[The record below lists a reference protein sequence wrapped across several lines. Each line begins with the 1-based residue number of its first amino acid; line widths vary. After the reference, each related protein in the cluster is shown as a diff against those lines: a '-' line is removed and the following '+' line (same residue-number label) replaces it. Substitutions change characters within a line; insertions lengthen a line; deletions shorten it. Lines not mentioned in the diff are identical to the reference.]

1 MTELAQIMNQILG
14 LSTQVEQLQAY
25 QEKISSH
32 IQSAATQTQSIERT
46 ARGTNLAMEG
56 IARKTDDNHEYLRL
70 LEQSIKQLRET
81 QLDTGS
87 LREGVHQLIS
97 DSFIR
102 LQRYLEQ
109 RYPAGQPLD
118 LGHVRVE
125 AQRDLAADLLRKL
138 EQILKDSEE
147 NGGYQQSSEFPN
159 LPRHAALLQQE
170 IATLGKRQEKA
181 LHLLDSLRQDTP
193 LFRRLVFP
201 VAEQRKREAVI
212 AELAQ
217 IITSNSQ
224 DTQNLGLADNLS
236 QYLTEVNAVLN
247 ALRELRHQ
255 LLTLW
260 TEAKPVANTA
270 DSEMLDLN
278 SAALPMATTS
288 RAKHDNEDEENEDDN
303 DNYAENFQVDDTELL
318 FKSDQP

>member
-25 QEKISSH
+25 QEQISSH
-32 IQSAATQTQSIERT
+32 IQSAATQTLSIERT

-118 LGHVRVE
+118 LGRVRVE

-138 EQILKDSEE
+138 EHILKDSEE
-147 NGGYQQSSEFPN
+147 NGGYQQSSEFPT
-159 LPRHAALLQQE
+159 LPRHAALLHQE
-170 IATLGKRQEKA
+170 VATLGKRQEKA

-193 LFRRLVFP
+193 LFRRLVFS
-201 VAEQRKREAVI
+201 VAEQRKRERVI

-217 IITSNSQ
+217 LIKSNSQ
-224 DTQNLGLADNLS
+224 DTQNLSLADNLS
-236 QYLTEVNAVLN
+236 QYLTEVNAILN

-260 TEAKPVANTA
+260 AEEKLAANTA

-278 SAALPMATTS
+278 SAALPTATTS
-288 RAKHDNEDEENEDDN
+288 RAKYDNEEEEDN

>member
-25 QEKISSH
+25 QEQISSH
-32 IQSAATQTQSIERT
+32 IQSAATQTLSIERT

-118 LGHVRVE
+118 LGRVRVE

-138 EQILKDSEE
+138 EHILKDSEE

-170 IATLGKRQEKA
+170 VATLGKRQEKA

-193 LFRRLVFP
+193 LFRRLVFS
-201 VAEQRKREAVI
+201 VAEQRKRDGVI

-217 IITSNSQ
+217 LIKSNSQ
-224 DTQNLGLADNLS
+224 DTQNLSLADNLS
-236 QYLTEVNAVLN
+236 QYLTEVNAILN

-260 TEAKPVANTA
+260 AEEKLAANTA

-278 SAALPMATTS
+278 SAALPTATTS
-288 RAKHDNEDEENEDDN
+288 RAKYDNEEEEDN